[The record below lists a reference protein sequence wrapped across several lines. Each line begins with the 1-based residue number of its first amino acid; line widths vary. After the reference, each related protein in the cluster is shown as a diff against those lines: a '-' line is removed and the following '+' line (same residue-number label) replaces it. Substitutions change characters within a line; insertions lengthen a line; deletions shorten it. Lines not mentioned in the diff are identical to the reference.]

1 MKFNIL
7 LVLGTLSAFGT
18 VSCQGETANWWCLK
32 VRAACKEPSQ
42 KRGAY
47 ENCVCTYWRSYP
59 GSNNVRSQA
68 MKVNISF
75 IGTPDATA
83 VPLLQKWTHATSGQ
97 PPPARLNSSTKSS
110 STQPPKSPPSI
121 ATPYHPLSSPP
132 RGVRVAVRVK
142 KQRGKDSEE
151 GAGKG
156 EVVEI
161 DH

>member
-1 MKFNIL
+1 MSRHWYLRCTATKRQGDL
-7 LVLGTLSAFGT
+7 DQRTAQERLARQ
-18 VSCQGETANWWCLK
+18 VSIGPASRRSEAVQIQ
-32 VRAACKEPSQ
+32 VRNVARDVCW
-42 KRGAY
+42 RAY
-47 ENCVCTYWRSYP
+47 WIVMA
-59 GSNNVRSQA
+59 VQ
-68 MKVNISF
+68 
-75 IGTPDATA
+75 TPATTG
-83 VPLLQKWTHATSGQ
+83 THATSGQ

>member
-18 VSCQGETANWWCLK
+18 VSCQGTVSAPIGEATLAATTNVARDVCW
-32 VRAACKEPSQ
+32 RA
-42 KRGAY
+42 
-47 ENCVCTYWRSYP
+47 YWI
-59 GSNNVRSQA
+59 VMAVQ
-68 MKVNISF
+68 
-75 IGTPDATA
+75 TPATTG
-83 VPLLQKWTHATSGQ
+83 THATSGQ

-151 GAGKG
+151 GAGKS